1 MLLNRRNFLTL
12 SAIAGGGMMLKFSFQ
27 PLQAFAQRPAPHLM
41 PNAFIQIAASGVVTI
56 MAPAPE
62 IGQGIRTMLPMVIAE
77 ELDADWSQVIVQQAD
92 LDEKYGFQVAGGS
105 MSTPNLY
112 EPLRK
117 VGAAGRALLIQAA
130 ANKWGVAAGE
140 CTTDAG
146 KVLHK
151 ASGRVLG
158 YGELAVDASKLPV
171 PDVEKVQVK
180 DPKDFKI
187 VGKFKAGVDNAALM
201 TGKPSFGID
210 VRLPGMLYAVFEK
223 APVYAGKVKSAN
235 LDEVRALPGVKKVF
249 VVESK
254 VKESGVIE
262 FYAGLEGGVA
272 IVADSWWQAQKARK
286 SLKVEWDLPR
296 GAEQSSEGFAATAA
310 KMLKEKPQSM
320 PRKDGDVA
328 AALKKAA
335 KVVEAEYEYPFIA
348 HVTLEPQGTTAWF
361 HDGQMEIWTTSQL
374 PGPGRDY
381 IAEKFGI
388 DKKAITVHL
397 VRAGGGFGRR
407 LVNDPMV
414 EAAWIAREAG
424 APVQLLWSR
433 EDDIRHDVYRPGG
446 WHKFT
451 AGLDA
456 QGKVTAYSQHLVT
469 YGEGTHAAN
478 SAGMGKDE
486 YPAGA
491 LANYEQGLSTM
502 PLWVKTGPLR
512 APGANALAFVS
523 ESFIDEVAI
532 AGGRDPYE
540 LKHEMLADAARD
552 TRDEKRREFFER
564 SMGVL
569 DQVAAESGWKT
580 RKKKDGEGFGIAVY
594 ACHLGYEAQV
604 ARVHVEGEKVRV
616 LDVWA
621 CTDVGRQI
629 INLSGAEAQVE
640 GAILEGIS
648 HMGQEITFEKGQ
660 AVQTNYH
667 QHPIVRMRQT
677 PAVHISWR
685 KTDYMTTG
693 LGEPAMPPSIPA
705 ITNAIFDATG
715 KRVRTLPLKKSG
727 FSWA

>member
-1 MLLNRRNFLTL
+1 
-12 SAIAGGGMMLKFSFQ
+12 
-27 PLQAFAQRPAPHLM
+27 
-41 PNAFIQIAASGVVTI
+41 
-56 MAPAPE
+56 
-62 IGQGIRTMLPMVIAE
+62 
-77 ELDADWSQVIVQQAD
+77 
-92 LDEKYGFQVAGGS
+92 
-105 MSTPNLY
+105 
-112 EPLRK
+112 
-117 VGAAGRALLIQAA
+117 
-130 ANKWGVAAGE
+130 
-140 CTTDAG
+140 
-146 KVLHK
+146 
-151 ASGRVLG
+151 
-158 YGELAVDASKLPV
+158 
-171 PDVEKVQVK
+171 
-180 DPKDFKI
+180 
-187 VGKFKAGVDNAALM
+187 
-201 TGKPSFGID
+201 
-210 VRLPGMLYAVFEK
+210 
-223 APVYAGKVKSAN
+223 
-235 LDEVRALPGVKKVF
+235 
-249 VVESK
+249 
-254 VKESGVIE
+254 
-262 FYAGLEGGVA
+262 
-272 IVADSWWQAQKARK
+272 
-286 SLKVEWDLPR
+286 
-296 GAEQSSEGFAATAA
+296 
-310 KMLKEKPQSM
+310 
-320 PRKDGDVA
+320 
-328 AALKKAA
+328 
-335 KVVEAEYEYPFIA
+335 
-348 HVTLEPQGTTAWF
+348 
-361 HDGQMEIWTTSQL
+361 
-374 PGPGRDY
+374 
-381 IAEKFGI
+381 
-388 DKKAITVHL
+388 
-397 VRAGGGFGRR
+397 
-407 LVNDPMV
+407 
-414 EAAWIAREAG
+414 
-424 APVQLLWSR
+424 
-433 EDDIRHDVYRPGG
+433 
-446 WHKFT
+446 
-451 AGLDA
+451 
-456 QGKVTAYSQHLVT
+456 
-469 YGEGTHAAN
+469 
-478 SAGMGKDE
+478 MGKDE

-693 LGEPAMPPSIPA
+693 LGESAMPPSIPA